1 MSSDHKH
8 GDHHDHPHPFQPDD
22 DAGPPSDHMLLV
34 RALRELLIEKGIYTA
49 DEERRTI
56 ERMDARSPA
65 GGAKMVARAWVDPA
79 YRERLLA
86 DGSAAAEELGVEV
99 GPTRLIVVENTPSLH
114 NVIVC
119 TLCSCY
125 PRWVLGLPPAWY
137 KAKAYR
143 ARVVVE
149 PRAVLAEFG
158 TELPETT
165 EIRVHDSTAD
175 MRYMVLPRR
184 PEGTQGWSEEAL
196 AAQVSRDA
204 MIGVSL
210 PETPGTAP

>member
-1 MSSDHKH
+1 
-8 GDHHDHPHPFQPDD
+8 
-22 DAGPPSDHMLLV
+22 V
-34 RALRELLIEKGIYTA
+34 RELLIEREIYSA
-49 DEERRTI
+49 EDERRAI

-65 GGAKMVARAWVDPA
+65 AGARMVARAWVDPD

-86 DGSAAAEELGVEV
+86 DGAAAARELDIEV
-99 GPTRLIVVENTPSLH
+99 GPTRLIVVADTAETK

-137 KAKAYR
+137 KARAYR

-158 TELPETT
+158 TQLPEGMAV
-165 EIRVHDSTAD
+165 RVHDSTAD
-175 MRYMVLPRR
+175 MRYMVLPAR
-184 PEGTQGWSEEAL
+184 PEGTDGWDEAAL
-196 AAQVSRDA
+196 AAIVSRDC
-204 MIGVSL
+204 MIGVAL
-210 PETPGTAP
+210 PSAAVLGA